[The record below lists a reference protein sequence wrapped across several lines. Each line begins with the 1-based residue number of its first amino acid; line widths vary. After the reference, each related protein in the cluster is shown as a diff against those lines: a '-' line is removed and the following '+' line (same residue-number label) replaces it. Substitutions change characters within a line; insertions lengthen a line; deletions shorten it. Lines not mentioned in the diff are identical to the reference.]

1 MIWAMAALVAV
12 LAVLIWLGNLRL
24 MISFLVTATIVVA
37 ALLVFD
43 WVQDNRS
50 ASLIEAEE
58 LELIDFQMRERP
70 GVSYGMQGRVQN
82 HSGDYRLLRLAL
94 RVLALDCADM
104 SQPAAQCT
112 VIGEHDVEFAVDI
125 PAGQARDVQQ
135 RIRFGSQPLQPR
147 GTLRWQ
153 YEVIGTVGG

>member
-50 ASLIEAEE
+50 AS
-58 LELIDFQMRERP
+58 LIDFQMRERP